1 MAKWDF
7 SGYVTR
13 NDLKCGDGRTI
24 RKNAFKDCD
33 GKTVPLVW
41 QHVHKEFGNVL
52 GHVLLENR
60 EDGVYGYGCFNDTPE
75 GRTAKEY
82 LLTSLFI
89 MEVM

>member
-33 GKTVPLVW
+33 GKT
-41 QHVHKEFGNVL
+41 
-52 GHVLLENR
+52 
-60 EDGVYGYGCFNDTPE
+60 
-75 GRTAKEY
+75 
-82 LLTSLFI
+82 
-89 MEVM
+89 